1 MFIKIKVDNVKG
13 IDNEIELDFI
23 SSSRKKEI
31 NPSVAITDD
40 NIYVNKLMGIA
51 GSNGTGKSTI
61 YEVISSVGSFLERE
75 ITKRNLERMLNA
87 EKKEEEFPKKLSD
100 DIVKYI
106 KKIQNEIGL
115 PEQNQGRLEDKS
127 TILMQ
132 LYIKG
137 NDEISTGYYSY
148 ELVYDKD
155 VEDKGIIQEKLSFK
169 KKYRSSKEKVLF
181 DKSGTFVS
189 QIGYDITYFNNMPD
203 FERNKKSDNYINYLR
218 TFYNHYNRNSTGY
231 FDFLEFDSD
240 EIEEWIKNEPELV
253 KSIAK
258 IVDSKIVDISI
269 DESKEYEKKVLFTN
283 DKGIN
288 LYYRMLSDGTQKM
301 LQLCQKTSYII
312 RNNGILIID
321 EIENGVHTELLNALL
336 LMFLNKNNLNSQLI
350 FTTHYPEIFEMKR
363 LDQTKIF
370 KQDQVVFLGRR
381 NGFMTADR
389 LSEIKHDGKKLRNDI
404 SIAKAYRDKIVS
416 IHPDKEEIEKLLFF
430 IEK

>member
-23 SSSRKKEI
+23 SASRKKEV
-31 NPSVAITDD
+31 NPSVTITDD
-40 NIYVNKLMGIA
+40 NIYINKLMGIA

-61 YEVISSVGSFLERE
+61 FEVISSIGSFLERE
-75 ITKRNLERMLNA
+75 ITRRNLERMLTA
-87 EKKEEEFPKKLSD
+87 EKKEELDKKIND

-106 KKIQNEIGL
+106 KKMQNEVGL
-115 PEQNQGRLEDKS
+115 PEQNQARLEDKS
-127 TILMQ
+127 TIFMQ

-155 VEDKGIIQEKLSFK
+155 VEDKGIVQEKLSFK

-181 DKSGTFVS
+181 DRSGIFVS
-189 QIGYDITYFNNMPD
+189 QIGYDITYFNNLPD
-203 FERNKKSDNYINYLR
+203 FEKNKKSENYINYLK
-218 TFYNHYNRNSTGY
+218 TFYNHYNKNSTGY
-231 FDFLEFDSD
+231 INFLEFDTD

-312 RNNGILIID
+312 KNNGTLIID

-336 LMFLNKNNLNSQLI
+336 LMFLNKNNINSQLI
-350 FTTHYPEIFEMKR
+350 FTTHYPEIFEMKK

-370 KQDQVVFLGRR
+370 KQDQVVFLGRK

-389 LSEIKHDGKKLRNDI
+389 LSEIKYDGKKLRNDI

-416 IHPDKEEIEKLLFF
+416 IHPDKKEIEKLLFY

>member
-23 SSSRKKEI
+23 SASRKKEV
-31 NPSVAITDD
+31 NPSVTITDD
-40 NIYVNKLMGIA
+40 NIYINKLMGIA

-61 YEVISSVGSFLERE
+61 FEVISSIGSFLERE
-75 ITKRNLERMLNA
+75 ITRRNLERMLTA
-87 EKKEEEFPKKLSD
+87 EKKEELDKKIND

-106 KKIQNEIGL
+106 KKMQNEVGL
-115 PEQNQGRLEDKS
+115 PEQNQARLEDKS
-127 TILMQ
+127 TIFMQ

-155 VEDKGIIQEKLSFK
+155 VEDKGIVQEKLSFK

-181 DKSGTFVS
+181 DRSGIFVS
-189 QIGYDITYFNNMPD
+189 QIGYDITYFNNLPD
-203 FERNKKSDNYINYLR
+203 FEKNKKSENYINYLK
-218 TFYNHYNRNSTGY
+218 TFYNHYNKNSTGY
-231 FDFLEFDSD
+231 INFLEFDTD

-288 LYYRMLSDGTQKM
+288 LYYRML
-301 LQLCQKTSYII
+301 
-312 RNNGILIID
+312 
-321 EIENGVHTELLNALL
+321 
-336 LMFLNKNNLNSQLI
+336 
-350 FTTHYPEIFEMKR
+350 
-363 LDQTKIF
+363 
-370 KQDQVVFLGRR
+370 
-381 NGFMTADR
+381 
-389 LSEIKHDGKKLRNDI
+389 
-404 SIAKAYRDKIVS
+404 
-416 IHPDKEEIEKLLFF
+416 
-430 IEK
+430 